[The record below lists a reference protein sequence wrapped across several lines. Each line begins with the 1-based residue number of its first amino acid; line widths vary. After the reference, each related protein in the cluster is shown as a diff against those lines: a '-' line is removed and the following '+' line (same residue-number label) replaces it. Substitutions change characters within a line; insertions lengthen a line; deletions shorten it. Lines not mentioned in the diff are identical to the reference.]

1 MPDGPALRGR
11 TILLGIASVCV
22 LAYALYDEFAITES
36 TDQPIAQDSE
46 QEPEHG
52 KLRIVSV
59 EPRVAPP
66 GAAVYV
72 RFEGADTE
80 HLEEIAVH
88 SGKEPLQVLK
98 KREDQLVVR
107 IPPRLPY
114 GQFKLRVSQGERR
127 SKPWVMT
134 LSPLPRHR
142 MLRDVFGGLA
152 LFALGL
158 RTVSRSLRAY
168 AGQRVRSLLG
178 RITRAP
184 LVAAL
189 WGVLAGVLAQGTTA
203 CAAAFAGLLDAR
215 MVEVRRASFLLI
227 GSQLGAAFAA
237 VLLPLFA
244 PREALWFIA
253 IGVLGLFVA
262 QSRLSRALASTVI
275 GAGLIFHG
283 LALLQS
289 GCAPLIS
296 DPLVMPYLW
305 GLRAD
310 SFYGA
315 LVCSL
320 AGAAMTAVLQSP
332 APLFALLVSLLQQ
345 EVLGL
350 REALAM
356 LCGVS
361 LGAIANTAAAT
372 WAFSHDARR
381 LLRLEMSVAPVSM
394 LVGLLGLSAWERLPA
409 LAPSAFAFLGAMP
422 RQLGTGF
429 IALSFAGQL
438 AAGLLLWQGRR
449 RWVTGA
455 PRVSSAPPQPT
466 LVAYTQ
472 ALLRALEHCRSGL
485 AGVRDII
492 ASADRSSAPSTEGA
506 IMHAQQLLRGLLRSP
521 ALDPNSGLQAAS
533 VAALHLAD
541 TLLSTLRIA
550 EKAPELGLT
559 PSGEAAQALEHLHG
573 LLDSALA
580 TLCAQLEAGDFPS
593 LAEAQAREIEI
604 NAAEAES
611 RRRLFAS
618 QSSGDELALRIW
630 SSELCSAYESIGN
643 QVYRAVSAF
652 AAEEDS

>member
-1 MPDGPALRGR
+1 MPDRPAFRLR
-11 TILLGIASVCV
+11 TVLLGIASVCV
-22 LAYALYDEFAITES
+22 LAYALYDEFAITEP
-36 TDQPIAQDSE
+36 TEQPEAEVDE
-46 QEPEHG
+46 VDAELG

-59 EPRVAPP
+59 QPAAAPP

-72 RFEGADTE
+72 RIDGADPE
-80 HLEEIAVH
+80 LLDQVAVF

-98 KREDQLVVR
+98 KRDDQLVVR

-114 GQFKLRVSQGERR
+114 GQFKLRVAQGERR
-127 SKPWVMT
+127 TKPWVMT
-134 LSPLPRHR
+134 LTPLPRHR

-158 RTVSRSLRAY
+158 RTVGRSLRAY

-189 WGVLAGVLAQGTTA
+189 WGVLGGVLAQGTTA
-203 CAAAFAGLLDAR
+203 CAALFAGILDAR
-215 MVEVRRASFLLI
+215 MVELRRASFLLI

-244 PREALWFIA
+244 PREALWIIA

-296 DPLVMPYLW
+296 DPLIMPYLW
-305 GLRAD
+305 DLQAD
-310 SFYGA
+310 RFGGA
-315 LVCSL
+315 FLCCL
-320 AGAAMTAVLQSP
+320 AGAAMTALLQSP
-332 APLFALLVSLLQQ
+332 APLFALLVSLMQQ
-345 EVLGL
+345 DVLSL

-361 LGAIANTAAAT
+361 LGAVANTAAAT
-372 WAFSHDARR
+372 WAFGHEARR
-381 LLRLEMSVAPVSM
+381 LLRVELIVAPIAT
-394 LVGLLGLSAWERLPA
+394 LVGLLGLSAWEHLPE
-409 LAPSAFAFLGAMP
+409 LAPAAFSFLGRIP

-429 IALSFAGQL
+429 IALAFAGQL
-438 AAGLLLWQGRR
+438 TAGLVLWQGAK
-449 RWVTGA
+449 RWVTGTA
-455 PRVSSAPPQPT
+455 RVSATPPQPT
-466 LVAYTQ
+466 SGAYTQ
-472 ALLRALEHCRSGL
+472 ALLLALEHCRTGL
-485 AGVRDII
+485 TGVRDII

-521 ALDPNSGLQAAS
+521 ALDPSSGLQAAS

-550 EKAPELGLT
+550 EKAPELGLR
-559 PSGEAAQALEHLHG
+559 PSGEAALALEHLHN
-573 LLDSALA
+573 LLDGALG
-580 TLCAQLEAGDFPS
+580 TLCKQLEAGEFPS

-618 QSSGDELALRIW
+618 QSTGDELAVRIW
-630 SSELCSAYESIGN
+630 SSELCSAYESLGN

-652 AAEEDS
+652 AADEDT

>member
-1 MPDGPALRGR
+1 MPEAPALRLR
-11 TILLGIASVCV
+11 TTLLAIGSCIV
-22 LAYALYDEFAITES
+22 LGYALYEEFATEPPLQLPAAA
-36 TDQPIAQDSE
+36 DVDDSE
-46 QEPEHG
+46 PE

-59 EPRVAPP
+59 QPGEAPP
-66 GAAVYV
+66 GAAVFV
-72 RFEGADTE
+72 RFEGAEPDR
-80 HLEEIAVH
+80 LDEIAVH
-88 SGKEPLQVLK
+88 SGKEPLQVLQ
-98 KREDQLVVR
+98 KRADQLVVR
-107 IPPRLPY
+107 IPSQAPY
-114 GQFKLRVSQGERR
+114 GQIKLRVTQGERR

-134 LSPLPRHR
+134 LQPLPRHR
-142 MLRDVFGGLA
+142 MLRDFFGGLA

-158 RTVSRSLRAY
+158 RTVSRALRAY

-178 RITRAP
+178 RMTRAP

-189 WGVLAGVLAQGTTA
+189 WGVLAGSLAQGTTA
-203 CAAAFAGLLDAR
+203 SAALFAGLLDAR
-215 MVEVRRASFLLI
+215 MVEVRRASFLLV

-244 PREALWFIA
+244 PREALWLIS

-262 QSRLSRALASTVI
+262 RSRLSRALASSVI

-283 LALLQS
+283 LSLLQA

-296 DPLVMPYLW
+296 DPLILPYLW
-305 GLRAD
+305 DLQARGLG
-310 SFYGA
+310 GA
-315 LVCSL
+315 LLCCL

-372 WAFSHDARR
+372 WAYSPEARR
-381 LLRLEMSVAPVSM
+381 LVRVELMVAPIATA
-394 LVGLLGLSAWERLPA
+394 VGLAGLSVWERLPE
-409 LAPSAFAFLGAMP
+409 LAPASFAFLGPVP

-429 IALSFAGQL
+429 IALAFAGQL
-438 AAGLLLWQGRR
+438 VAGLVLWQGGRR
-449 RWVTGA
+449 RWATGA
-455 PRVSSAPPQPT
+455 PRASLTPVQPT

-472 ALLRALEHCRSGL
+472 ALLQALEHCRTGL

-521 ALDPNSGLQAAS
+521 ALDPNSGLQASS

-541 TLLSTLRIA
+541 TLISTLRIA
-550 EKAPELGLT
+550 EKAPELGLR
-559 PSGEAAQALEHLHG
+559 PSGEAARALEHLHS
-573 LLDSALA
+573 LLDSALE
-580 TLCAQLEAGDFPS
+580 TLCRQLEAGDFPS
-593 LAEAQAREIEI
+593 LSEAQAREIEI

-618 QSSGDELALRIW
+618 QSSGDELAVRIW

-652 AAEEDS
+652 AAEEDN

>member
-1 MPDGPALRGR
+1 M
-11 TILLGIASVCV
+11 CV
-22 LAYALYDEFAITES
+22 LAYALYEELEFRE
-36 TDQPIAQDSE
+36 PLE
-46 QEPEHG
+46 QLETQAAEVDAADHG

-59 EPRVAPP
+59 QPGAAPP

-72 RFEGADTE
+72 RFEGADTDQPDQ
-80 HLEEIAVH
+80 IAVY
-88 SGKEPLQVLK
+88 SGKEPLPILK
-98 KREDQLVVR
+98 KRADQLVVR
-107 IPPRLPY
+107 IPPSLPY
-114 GQFKLRVSQGERR
+114 GQFKLRVAQGERR

-142 MLRDVFGGLA
+142 MLRDVLGGLA

-158 RTVSRSLRAY
+158 RTVARSLRAY
-168 AGQRVRSLLG
+168 AGQRVRTLLA

-189 WGVLAGVLAQGTTA
+189 WGVLGGVLAQGTTA
-203 CAAAFAGLLDAR
+203 CAALFAGLLDAR
-215 MVEVRRASFLLI
+215 MLEVRRASFLLI

-253 IGVLGLFVA
+253 IGVLGVFVA
-262 QSRLSRALASTVI
+262 RSRLSRALASAVI
-275 GAGLIFHG
+275 GGGLIFHG

-305 GLRAD
+305 DMHAD
-310 SFYGA
+310 TFPGA
-315 LVCSL
+315 LLCSL
-320 AGAAMTAVLQSP
+320 AGAAMTAILQSP

-345 EVLGL
+345 EVLSL
-350 REALAM
+350 REGLAM

-361 LGAIANTAAAT
+361 LGGIANTAAAT
-372 WAFSHDARR
+372 WAFSHEARR
-381 LLRLEMSVAPVSM
+381 LLRVQLALAPIALLIG
-394 LVGLLGLSAWERLPA
+394 LVGLSLWEHLPE
-409 LAPSAFAFLGAMP
+409 LAPGAFAFLATIP

-429 IALSFAGQL
+429 IALAFAGQL
-438 AAGLLLWQGRR
+438 AAGLVLWQGPR
-449 RWVTGA
+449 RWLTGS
-455 PRVSSAPPQPT
+455 PHVSLAPPQPST
-466 LVAYTQ
+466 SAYTHE
-472 ALLRALEHCRSGL
+472 LLGALEHCRIGL
-485 AGVRDII
+485 TGVRDII

-506 IMHAQQLLRGLLRSP
+506 ITHAQRLLRDLLRSP
-521 ALDPNSGLQAAS
+521 TLDPSSGLQAAS

-541 TLLSTLRIA
+541 SLLATLRIA

-559 PSGEAAQALEHLHG
+559 PSGEAAQALEHLHK
-573 LLDSALA
+573 LLDGALA
-580 TLCAQLEAGDFPS
+580 TLCRQLEAGDYPS

-618 QSSGDELALRIW
+618 QSTGDELAVRIW
-630 SSELCSAYESIGN
+630 SSELCSAYESLGN

-652 AAEEDS
+652 AADDDA